1 LTASAAN
8 RRKEILAI
16 VNWLA
21 GLQQKTEKKMHK
33 GTIGMILVYLKLGDV
48 LVCTTNQRVD
58 GDGE

>member
-1 LTASAAN
+1 M
-8 RRKEILAI
+8 
-16 VNWLA
+16 NWLA